1 MDLIRINSAYC
12 EFCKINNDSENA
24 YCKITENS
32 IFLNCGRNSKG
43 VAIGH
48 WYNDYKT
55 YNTKYINKGTS
66 TDDNY
71 NTNILNNI
79 ISEMKEYLSNLE
91 NKYNKLKEEFNLL
104 NNIHSKC
111 NNTNSTNNN
120 ISIKKYTKDVNFEMW
135 QKYYK

>member
-1 MDLIRINSAYC
+1 
-12 EFCKINNDSENA
+12 
-24 YCKITENS
+24 
-32 IFLNCGRNSKG
+32 

-79 ISEMKEYLSNLE
+79 IS
-91 NKYNKLKEEFNLL
+91 
-104 NNIHSKC
+104 KC
-111 NNTNSTNNN
+111 NNTNSTNNNN
-120 ISIKKYTKDVNFEMW
+120 ISIKKYTKDVNFRNVA
-135 QKYYK
+135 KVL